1 MPASKST
8 FLPDFL
14 NLPVQRASA
23 VRNMAMDAA
32 LLDFAAASGLPAIR
46 FYQWSEPAMTFGYS
60 QRWSAVCQ
68 TMASFPG
75 PCLRRLTGGGI
86 VDHRTGHTYAFA
98 LPQSISAGRLPA
110 PEIYRAVHQALV
122 ETLAAF
128 QITSTL
134 APCPRACQNRPP
146 APAESPPPPI
156 SPDTNVAKAC
166 FTAPEADDVILPD
179 SARKLAGAAM
189 KRTRDG
195 LLLQGS
201 LLGPEIAAIPPEALA
216 NAFTPRLAAWL
227 NHSPRSLDSSPLD
240 SARIGHWHSRFDD
253 PAWNQR
259 R

>member
-23 VRNMAMDAA
+23 VHNMAVDAA
-32 LLDFAAASGLPAIR
+32 LLDFAAASGRPALR

-60 QRWSAVCQ
+60 QRWSAVSQ

-86 VDHRTGHTYAFA
+86 VDHRTDHTYAFA

-122 ETLAAF
+122 ESLAAF
-128 QITSTL
+128 QIATTL
-134 APCPRACQNRPP
+134 APCPRACHAPP
-146 APAESPPPPI
+146 LPPRKPSAAHP
-156 SPDTNVAKAC
+156 PDTNPAKAC
-166 FTAPEADDVILPD
+166 FTAPEADDVILHD
-179 SARKLAGAAM
+179 SDRKLAGAAM
-189 KRTRDG
+189 KRTREG

-201 LLGPEIAAIPPEALA
+201 LLGPEIAAIPPHALA
-216 NAFTPRLAAWL
+216 STFSSHLAAWL
-227 NHSPRSLDSSPLD
+227 NHSPRSLDHSPLD
-240 SARIGHWHSRFDD
+240 PARIGHWVSRFAD